1 MLSLVLKASEQDQ
14 VHMSRCICYE
24 RFQINLLLITCHF
37 ELTYQDKDLDFSIKS
52 LPIFFL
58 HAHNLYQ

>member
-37 ELTYQDKDLDFSIKS
+37 ELTYHDKDLDFSI
-52 LPIFFL
+52 
-58 HAHNLYQ
+58 